1 MEQRE
6 LGRSGIKVSALG
18 LGLMSMSGV
27 YGNANDEE
35 SIGVIHYALD
45 KGINF
50 LDSADMYGWG
60 HNETLLGKAL
70 KGRRDKVVVATKF
83 GQVKLADG
91 KQGVDGRPEYVMQ
104 ACEASLKRLG
114 IEVID
119 LYYQHRVDTNT
130 PIEETVG
137 AMKRLVEQGKVR
149 ALGLS
154 EARPETIRRAH
165 KVHPIAAVQN
175 EYSLL
180 YQERRARK
188 RCRRRASLG
197 ITLVPYAPLG
207 RSMLTGTVH
216 GKADLPEGD
225 RRLQHPRFQ
234 GEALDKNVQLVR
246 PARSHRAGKE
256 MHACPAR
263 AGVAARAGQRHR
275 SDPGHQAQAAHRRE
289 LGGFEHQAFARR
301 REAHLG
307 RRARGSRCGHAL
319 SRGNHEARVP
329 LRSDDATRW
338 LALATMWSLQYLFLR
353 VAVPTFGT
361 ALVAEGRA
369 IRRAFPR
376 ALGCMGRAPAHR
388 AARALER
395 PPRGRAGQQ
404 RGPVRVLR
412 LGGER
417 APGRLPRGDQRHGA
431 ALGRRSSPCR
441 C

>member
-60 HNETLLGKAL
+60 HNETLLGRAL

-83 GQVKLADG
+83 GQVKLPDG
-91 KQGVDGRPEYVMQ
+91 KQAVDGRPEYVMQ

-119 LYYQHRVDTNT
+119 LYYQHRVDVNT
-130 PIEETVG
+130 PIEDTVG

-180 YQERRARK
+180 YRKEGEETLQATRA
-188 RCRRRASLG
+188 LG

-234 GEALDKNVQLVR
+234 GDALDKNVQLASR
-246 PARSHRAGKE
+246 LEAIAREKKCTPAQLVLAWLLHQGKDIV
-256 MHACPAR
+256 PIPGTKR
-263 AGVAARAGQRHR
+263 KQRI
-275 SDPGHQAQAAHRRE
+275 DE
-289 LGGFEHQAFARR
+289 NLK
-301 REAHLG
+301 
-307 RRARGSRCGHAL
+307 
-319 SRGNHEARVP
+319 
-329 LRSDDATRW
+329 
-338 LALATMWSLQYLFLR
+338 
-353 VAVPTFGT
+353 
-361 ALVAEGRA
+361 
-369 IRRAFPR
+369 
-376 ALGCMGRAPAHR
+376 
-388 AARALER
+388 ALEIR
-395 PPRGRAGQQ
+395 LSAQELKRISDAAPPGAGAGT
-404 RGPVRVLR
+404 RYPAETMKRVYL
-412 LGGER
+412 
-417 APGRLPRGDQRHGA
+417 
-431 ALGRRSSPCR
+431 
-441 C
+441 